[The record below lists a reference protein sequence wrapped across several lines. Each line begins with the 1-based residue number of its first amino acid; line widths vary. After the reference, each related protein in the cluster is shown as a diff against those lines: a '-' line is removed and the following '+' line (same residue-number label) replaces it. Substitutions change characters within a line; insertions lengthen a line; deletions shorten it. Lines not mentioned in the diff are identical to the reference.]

1 MRILITLT
9 EATVVSIES
18 EKEILLMQ
26 KRFYQPRKH
35 TNDISRTAHKKVKK
49 KNEQTTSNNEAND
62 CGKDEDNWTRNA
74 AV

>member
-1 MRILITLT
+1 
-9 EATVVSIES
+9 
-18 EKEILLMQ
+18 MQ

-62 CGKDEDNWTRNA
+62 CGRDEDNWTRNA